1 MTVHSDGNS
10 SARPDVHEIIE
21 RGVAMTNRVVE
32 NARAARRYWAS
43 WEACND
49 RLKEGSS
56 MRDALRWHTPS
67 GFGEIRDATATAAI
81 LATLRVS
88 EHPQRNTQSA
98 CAISGILWNE
108 AAVEV
113 LTSHDWWDRTAIASA
128 IVEYEITQQPK
139 RIEWFRRHVPVG
151 WGKGDVAPEESDLAV
166 SRQSLRKLR
175 DSSIAHSLDR
185 EWDAPTIK
193 MIRESV
199 ALALEIAKQSS
210 LIFLGHTSG
219 LSEDFSVSTRRA
231 DQFWQCFEQ
240 GLVAQHERWKDEVLS
255 SGHKDHK
262 Q

>member
-128 IVEYEITQQPK
+128 IVEYEITQQPNSTTMGLAIVISGTQLSGVVK
-139 RIEWFRRHVPVG
+139 TLPT
-151 WGKGDVAPEESDLAV
+151 VA
-166 SRQSLRKLR
+166 
-175 DSSIAHSLDR
+175 
-185 EWDAPTIK
+185 
-193 MIRESV
+193 
-199 ALALEIAKQSS
+199 
-210 LIFLGHTSG
+210 HTHTQPFTAIN
-219 LSEDFSVSTRRA
+219 LN
-231 DQFWQCFEQ
+231 Q
-240 GLVAQHERWKDEVLS
+240 G
-255 SGHKDHK
+255 
-262 Q
+262 